1 MDKTITIIIGAVLTM
16 LGAFGI
22 IQANEQTALLTY
34 SSDVIVGC
42 IGIYE
47 IVRGIIKRHKAKKAL
62 DKDEAKQ
69 IEAN

>member
-22 IQANEQTALLTY
+22 LQADEQTALMTY
-34 SSDVIVGC
+34 SSDVIVGG

-47 IVRGIIKRHKAKKAL
+47 IVRGIIKRHKEKKET
-62 DKDEAKQ
+62 KTEEK
-69 IEAN
+69 

>member
-22 IQANEQTALLTY
+22 IQANEQTALMTY

-47 IVRGIIKRHKAKKAL
+47 IVRGIIKRRKEKKAL
-62 DKDEAKQ
+62 GKEEIKQ
-69 IEAN
+69 IESK

>member
-1 MDKTITIIIGAVLTM
+1 MDKTITIILGAILTV

-22 IQANEQTALLTY
+22 IQADESTQLLAY

-47 IVRGIIKRHKAKKAL
+47 IVRGIIKRRKEKKAL
-62 DKDEAKQ
+62 DNEEVKQ
-69 IEAN
+69 IEAK